1 MNTGDP
7 PRNVVLV
14 HGGFVDG
21 SGWRAVYDLLRAD
34 GYHVSIVQNPTLSLD
49 GDATVTRQVLGL
61 QDGPTVLVGHSYGG
75 AVISE
80 AGTHDKVAALV
91 YVAAFAPVK
100 GESVGSLPADPPPGV
115 PAPPILPSKDG
126 YLFLDR
132 ADFSASF
139 AGDLPAARRG
149 GRWPSAPARPSSR
162 CRAATPSTNRDP
174 TPSPT

>member
-7 PRNVVLV
+7 ARNVVLA

-34 GYHVSIVQNPTLSLD
+34 GYHVSIEQNPTLSLD

-80 AGTHDKVAALV
+80 AGTHDKVSACLRRRVRAGHGRV
-91 YVAAFAPVK
+91 RRA
-100 GESVGSLPADPPPGV
+100 S
-115 PAPPILPSKDG
+115 
-126 YLFLDR
+126 DR
-132 ADFSASF
+132 R
-139 AGDLPAARRG
+139 PAARRPG
-149 GRWPSAPARPSSR
+149 PADPAAQGRVLVPRPRRLLAVVRRMTSPPTARPSSR
-162 CRAATPSTNRDP
+162 TRRFRGAWTRSAAG
-174 TPSPT
+174 